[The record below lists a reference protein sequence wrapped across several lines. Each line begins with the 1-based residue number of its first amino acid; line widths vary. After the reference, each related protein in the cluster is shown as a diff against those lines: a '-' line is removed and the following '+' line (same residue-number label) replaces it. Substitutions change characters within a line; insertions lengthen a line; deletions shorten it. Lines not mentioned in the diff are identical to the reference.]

1 MKLLLQ
7 RVTEAAVDVDGA
19 CVGRIGQG
27 LLVLVCAEPGDR
39 QDDAAYLARKVA
51 KMRIFSDDDG
61 KMNRSVQDIDG
72 AVLAVSQF
80 TLAARWKSGNRPG
93 FSDAAPPD
101 LGEEL
106 YNNFCDALRAE
117 AVPVETGRF
126 AAEMKVSL
134 VNDGPITIWMDSR
147 DPR

>member
-1 MKLLLQ
+1 M
-7 RVTEAAVDVDGA
+7 DGA

-27 LLVLVCAEPGDR
+27 LLVFVCAEPGDR
-39 QDDAAYLARKVA
+39 EEDAAFLARKVSL
-51 KMRIFSDDDG
+51 MRIFGDDHG
-61 KMNRSVQDIDG
+61 KMNRSLKDIG
-72 AVLAVSQF
+72 GSVLSISQF

-93 FSDAAPPD
+93 FSDAADPD
-101 LGEEL
+101 LGRHL
-106 YNNFCDALRAE
+106 YGYFCDALRAE
-117 AVPVETGRF
+117 ELPVETGRF

>member
-7 RVTEAAVDVDGA
+7 RVAEAAVDVDGA

-27 LLVLVCAEPGDR
+27 VLVFVCAEPGDTEE
-39 QDDAAYLARKVA
+39 DAAYLARKVVL
-51 KMRIFSDDDG
+51 MRIFSDDDG
-61 KMNRSVQDIDG
+61 KMNRSVADIGG

-80 TLAARWKSGNRPG
+80 TLAARWKKGNRPG
-93 FSDAAPPD
+93 FSDAAEPE
-101 LGEEL
+101 LGKRL
-106 YNNFCDALRAE
+106 YEHFCEALRSE
-117 AVPVETGRF
+117 GVPVETGRF